1 MRTPFTIAVSAR
13 SLFDMEASNV
23 IFQEQGLTSF
33 LNHLTENE
41 DVPFEPGPAYPLV
54 QALTRLNDRYDKPV
68 VEIIIVS
75 SIQPEAGMRVLTS
88 CKHHGLEIKRASFVS
103 GADIVPYLQANDVNL
118 FITRSETD
126 AQKAM
131 NQGIAAALMYD
142 APAHPLI
149 DEGDQIRVVFDGD
162 AVLFDDSS
170 ERIYKAKGLDD
181 FLEHEAE
188 KVNEPLPKGPFAAF
202 FMFIMTL
209 QKQAPIGQKPFYV
222 ILVTARNAMDPAT
235 RVMRTFKSWESSV
248 DETHFLNG
256 MKKARIVQAARPHI
270 FLDDQD
276 VHVEPASKLV
286 PAARVPWMGQAVEKE
301 NATAVTQR
309 VKAVA

>member
-1 MRTPFTIAVSAR
+1 MKTPFTIAVSAR
-13 SLFDMEASNV
+13 SLFDMEASNT
-23 IFQEQGLTSF
+23 IFREQGLAAF
-33 LNHLTENE
+33 LQHLIESE
-41 DVPFEPGPAYPLV
+41 DIAFEPGPAFPLV
-54 QALTRLNDRYDKPV
+54 RALTRLNDRYEKPV

-75 SIQPEAGMRVLTS
+75 SIQPEAGMRVITS
-88 CKHHGLEIKRASFVS
+88 CKHHGLEIKRASFVG
-103 GADIVPYLQANDVNL
+103 GADIVPYIQANDVNL
-118 FITRSETD
+118 FITRSEVD
-126 AQKAM
+126 AHKAM
-131 NQGIAAALMYD
+131 SHGIAAALMYD
-142 APAHPLI
+142 APAHPLS

-170 ERIYKAKGLDD
+170 ERIYKTKGLDD

-188 KVNEPLPKGPFAAF
+188 NINEPLPKGPFAAF

-209 QKQAPIGQKPFYV
+209 QKQAPVGRKPFYV

-256 MKKARIVQAARPHI
+256 VKKARIVHAARPHI

-286 PAARVPWMGQAVEKE
+286 PAARVPWLGELMEGN
-301 NATAVTQR
+301 NATASTEP

>member
-1 MRTPFTIAVSAR
+1 MRNPFTIAVSAR

-23 IFQEQGLTSF
+23 IFREKGLTAYLS
-33 LNHLTENE
+33 HLTENE

-54 QALTRLNDRYDKPV
+54 KALIRLNDRYETPV

-75 SIQPEAGMRVLTS
+75 SIQPEAGARVIAS
-88 CKHHGLEIKRASFVS
+88 CKFHGLDIKRASFVS
-103 GADIVPYLQANDVNL
+103 GADIVPYLQANDVDL

-131 NQGIAAALMYD
+131 DRGIAAALMYD
-142 APAHPLI
+142 APAHALS

-181 FLEHEAE
+181 FLEHETE
-188 KVNEPLPKGPFAAF
+188 NVDKPLPKGPFAAF

-209 QKQAPIGQKPFYV
+209 QKQAPIGKKPFYV

-256 MKKARIVQAARPHI
+256 KKKARIVHAARPHI

-276 VHVEPASKLV
+276 VHVGPASKLV
-286 PAARVPWMGQAVEKE
+286 PAARVPWMEGPAQKEK
-301 NATAVTQR
+301 ATTDTET